1 MPLPVQGA
9 HDGQGVG
16 AAVPLP
22 PAWLHRYGSPRL
34 SLPDPEQTRPGHR
47 SPGMARPWGGPWE
60 ASVVRE
66 VIRQMPDGW
75 KWLTDSVPIWA
86 EVVPF
91 SGSGNQGDML
101 HGIS

>member
-1 MPLPVQGA
+1 ML
-9 HDGQGVG
+9 
-16 AAVPLP
+16 
-22 PAWLHRYGSPRL
+22 
-34 SLPDPEQTRPGHR
+34 
-47 SPGMARPWGGPWE
+47 GG
-60 ASVVRE
+60 RE